1 MNHLGELGV
10 SFRPKRVGF
19 ADVGRCRILRVEVG
33 MGRFGFVWACVGSCG
48 LVWEDRAEE
57 EEEEDQYRGC
67 DAFGVVV
74 AFTIVIVIVIVN
86 LKGRGNPSNL
96 KHAPTAG
103 HTTR

>member
-1 MNHLGELGV
+1 
-10 SFRPKRVGF
+10 
-19 ADVGRCRILRVEVG
+19 
-33 MGRFGFVWACVGSCG
+33 MGRFGFVWACVGPCG

-57 EEEEDQYRGC
+57 EEEEEEYQYRGC

-74 AFTIVIVIVIVN
+74 AFTIVIVIVN
-86 LKGRGNPSNL
+86 LKGRCNPSNL